1 VTHRLTVSRD
11 FFFRSDHDTEE
22 EAARAFDRAA
32 INKAGAAAQ
41 TNYPLREYA
50 GEMDALR
57 RVSVSELVATLR
69 AKARRHGTQTSQYRG
84 VSLLKQTG
92 KWHGQINVG
101 GKQLHLGFFATE
113 ELAARAYDRA
123 AIHKASMEG
132 GVVVTNLDISVYES
146 EMAKLKTATRAELL
160 ALIADEKK
168 NENGAASK
176 AARAARTSGSHVPS
190 GSGSGSGGDTTTT
203 TKPAKPTA
211 KRPSLGYAADAYG
224 SRSGSEEDADARS
237 ARPSIETG
245 ARDVASGGS
254 SRETTTRG
262 ESPPSEGTTR
272 DLTREPDSSGAE
284 EDDPTPAGSAGE
296 KPSGD
301 SDDAATTAVHDERS
315 GHGRPVSKSR
325 GGRQQEAQS
334 KSSAGTKRPAPAPPP
349 PFIPGKQRRTKQAPT
364 RAPCAA

>member
-1 VTHRLTVSRD
+1 
-11 FFFRSDHDTEE
+11 
-22 EAARAFDRAA
+22 
-32 INKAGAAAQ
+32 
-41 TNYPLREYA
+41 
-50 GEMDALR
+50 MDALR

-69 AKARRHGTQTSQYRG
+69 AKARRHGTQTSQFRG

-123 AIHKASMEG
+123 AIHKASAEG

-146 EMAKLKTATRAELL
+146 EMETLKTATRAELL
-160 ALIADEKK
+160 ALIAGEKK
-168 NENGAASK
+168 NETGGDATRV
-176 AARAARTSGSHVPS
+176 AARAARTLGAHVQERGPRSGSAGAAATTTRLAKPTVTRPSLGSAADVYLRGSGSGSGAGS
-190 GSGSGSGGDTTTT
+190 GSGSGSEGD
-203 TKPAKPTA
+203 A
-211 KRPSLGYAADAYG
+211 
-224 SRSGSEEDADARS
+224 EARS
-237 ARPSIETG
+237 TRPTIESR
-245 ARDVASGGS
+245 ACDVASGGS

-272 DLTREPDSSGAE
+272 DLAREPDSSGAE
-284 EDDPTPAGSAGE
+284 EDDPTPAGSAGG

-301 SDDAATTAVHDERS
+301 SDDAATTAVHDEGGGHRRS
-315 GHGRPVSKSR
+315 VSKSR

-349 PFIPGKQRRTKQAPT
+349 FTAGKQRRTKQPPT